1 MFYDYIALA
10 YPSRPIQRQVATCYR
25 AVGESGDAVGFILA
39 VVTVD
44 NHSVTPLNMDGIMSI
59 TFDLSENPNLFLTS
73 FSISSKAFI

>member
-1 MFYDYIALA
+1 MQCLISYSFRHPLNRMFYDYITLA

-44 NHSVTPLNMDGIMSI
+44 NHVVTS
-59 TFDLSENPNLFLTS
+59 LSS
-73 FSISSKAFI
+73 CKKQD

>member
-1 MFYDYIALA
+1 MFYDYITLA

-44 NHSVTPLNMDGIMSI
+44 NHVVTS
-59 TFDLSENPNLFLTS
+59 LFSLILAHAS
-73 FSISSKAFI
+73 